1 MASLG
6 EQGWRSGEST
16 RLPPM
21 LLGIDSRTRRNM
33 WVEFVVDCLVCSER
47 FFSGYSGFPLSSKT
61 NMSKF
66 PFDPDFSGQ
75 IATLWRC
82 DWKFL
87 LLLLFLLQFH
97 WRCSQMVRLIF
108 VWSVPTCHSRREI
121 VRAMSSVVWCATGI
135 VSRSSSFFPVY
146 VSKSHLSYAHAYADH
161 TQ

>member
-66 PFDPDFSGQ
+66 PFDPDFSGR

-82 DWKFL
+82 NWKFL
-87 LLLLFLLQFH
+87 LLLLFLQQFH
-97 WRCSQMVRLIF
+97 WRCSQKVRLIF
-108 VWSVPTCHSRREI
+108 VWSDPTCHCRREI
-121 VRAMSSVVWCATGI
+121 VRRCHLLFGVPQGSCLGPF
-135 VSRSSSFFPVY
+135 FFPVY
-146 VSKSHLSYAHAYADH
+146 VSKSHLSYAHAYADD